1 MIRDGKLAE
10 PVTLFVV
17 SGNFYEMMNNVEKIG
32 SDAPEKN
39 TGVSCPSLKVNGLM
53 ISGK

>member
-1 MIRDGKLAE
+1 
-10 PVTLFVV
+10 
-17 SGNFYEMMNNVEKIG
+17 MMNNVEKIG
-32 SDAPEKN
+32 SDAPKKN